1 MTLSLYSNLIE
12 SNEVPFRGV
21 VSSHLVSALVA
32 WSLRFSSSLAF
43 YDENG
48 PVTLLTAKNFKQLV
62 LDSNEVWMVEFFAP
76 FVIAQ
81 SVYA

>member
-1 MTLSLYSNLIE
+1 M
-12 SNEVPFRGV
+12 V
-21 VSSHLVSALVA
+21 AL
-32 WSLRFSSSLAF
+32 SLRFSSSLAF